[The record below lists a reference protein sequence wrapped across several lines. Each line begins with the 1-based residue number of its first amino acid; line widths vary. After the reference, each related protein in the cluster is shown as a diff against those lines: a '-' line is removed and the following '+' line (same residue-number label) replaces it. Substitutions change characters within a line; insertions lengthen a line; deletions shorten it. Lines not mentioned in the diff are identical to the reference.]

1 MTHSFDLIFVILF
14 QQIYNIMEVISKKAM
29 QTLYFN
35 VHGIEQNPVVK
46 HYPNGQLNKK
56 IREFYSKNAAM
67 RAFL

>member
-1 MTHSFDLIFVILF
+1 
-14 QQIYNIMEVISKKAM
+14 MEVISKKAM